1 MRKVWI
7 IARHEY
13 LVNVRRVGF
22 IAALALVP
30 VLGSLGLLIAAFFGG
45 QASSFLERQF
55 ASQSTMTGVVDEV
68 GLFSPILPQYEGS
81 FRIYADEQAGRAAV
95 LSGEIGRLLVIPGDY
110 VANGKVKVMARQSG
124 LGSLDRDD
132 SRAFFVDHLLRNR
145 LDPVWR
151 TRVIEPF
158 DPVVVDVE
166 SDGRPGQGTWDVVPN
181 TMVAYFF
188 GLLLVITIFTSSSY
202 LLRSVSEEKSTRVIE
217 VILSSVGAGQLLMGK
232 VLGLGALGLTQ
243 VVVWLASAFGL
254 SLAAE
259 SILGVS
265 VPLVGRPDIFVMGIV
280 YFLLG
285 FLVYAV
291 LLGSVGALGTTMQE
305 SQQLAGIFSFMAAIP
320 LMVGGMAMANPNTML
335 MRVLSWFPFTSPTM
349 MLLRF
354 PMAEVP
360 AIDVIGSVV
369 VLVLTVPAVLW
380 AGAKLFRAGLLM
392 YGKRPALRQV
402 FRVLREA

>member
-13 LVNVRRVGF
+13 SVNVRRIGF
-22 IAALALVP
+22 LAALALVP
-30 VLGSLGLLIAAFFGG
+30 VVGSLGLLIAAFFGG

-55 ASQSTMTGVVDEV
+55 APQSAMTGVVDEV

-95 LSGEIGRLLVIPGDY
+95 LSGEIGRLLVVPGDY
-110 VANGKVKVMARQSG
+110 VASGKVKVIVRQTD
-124 LGSLDRDD
+124 LVSLDRDD

-151 TRVIEPF
+151 TRVIEPYE
-158 DPVVVDVE
+158 PVVVDLE
-166 SDGRPGQGTWDVVPN
+166 SDGRPGQGTWDVVLN

-202 LLRSVSEEKSTRVIE
+202 LLRSVTEEKSTRVIE

-243 VVVWLASAFGL
+243 VVVWLGSAFGL
-254 SLAAE
+254 SLAAQ
-259 SILGVS
+259 SLLNVS
-265 VPLVGRPDIFVMGIV
+265 TPLIGRPDIFVMGIV

-305 SQQLAGIFSFMAAIP
+305 SQQLAGILSFMAAIP
-320 LMVGGMAMANPNTML
+320 LMVGGMAMANPNTTL

-360 AIDVIGSVV
+360 AIDVIGSIV
-369 VLVLTVPAVLW
+369 VLIVSIPAVLW

-392 YGKRPALRQV
+392 YGKRPALKQI